1 MYSLSMNLHKNQ
13 LYLLEQHWE
22 SFKIW
27 SAIIRIN
34 TQRVKYIL
42 TVKSA
47 ITNWSFYN
55 HRQSIC
61 QYMYVHF
68 CYFSSSHVHSRYDL
82 LVWFEIC
89 EL

>member
-1 MYSLSMNLHKNQ
+1 M
-13 LYLLEQHWE
+13 
-22 SFKIW
+22 
-27 SAIIRIN
+27 IN
-34 TQRVKYIL
+34 TENHLKFDQQLLGLTLRELSISL
-42 TVKSA
+42 TVNSA

-89 EL
+89 ELAPNGE

>member
-1 MYSLSMNLHKNQ
+1 MNNTENHLKFDQQLLGLTLRELSI
-13 LYLLEQHWE
+13 
-22 SFKIW
+22 S
-27 SAIIRIN
+27 
-34 TQRVKYIL
+34 L
-42 TVKSA
+42 TVNSA

-89 EL
+89 ELAPNGE